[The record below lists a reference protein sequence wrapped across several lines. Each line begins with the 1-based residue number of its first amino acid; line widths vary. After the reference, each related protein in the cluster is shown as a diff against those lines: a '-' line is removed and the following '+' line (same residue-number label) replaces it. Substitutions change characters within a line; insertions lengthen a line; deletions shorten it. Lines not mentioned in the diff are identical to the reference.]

1 MTVIE
6 PEQVVGR
13 ELLVLAAAIVHN
25 LNPPRDAKVFRSA

>member
-1 MTVIE
+1 VIE

-25 LNPPRDAKVFRSA
+25 LNRLARHEYQ